1 MGSQLFASLGPRL
14 FLHSKEQ
21 LLAEK
26 NFLESRLC
34 QALRA
39 RLAGQRPPFFRY
51 ILFSYSW
58 LTLRRLHRTPLKMCF
73 TLYICS

>member
-1 MGSQLFASLGPRL
+1 MGSQLFTSLGPRL

-26 NFLESRLC
+26 NFLVAARLTG
-34 QALRA
+34 LRA